1 MKILE
6 LNDVQILSCFTNV
19 EQEFCPSKAHQPW
32 KNRVFIL
39 TTDGCSQQKN

>member
-19 EQEFCPSKAHQPW
+19 EQESKAHQHW